1 MKNYDSRSDGN
12 RSDDMKQILDFM
24 LDYGGDGYLP
34 NMGDKEDGGSG
45 DMAYEAA
52 LRLASS
58 DKELTSKYERIF
70 ERDLDTEWVSE
81 IKNNTPTLRVDVWY
95 VVDRLRDIQ
104 RAPNT
109 LDEVRE
115 FLDEL
120 NENLD
125 RNNKREA

>member
-12 RSDDMKQILDFM
+12 RSEMVL
-24 LDYGGDGYLP
+24 
-34 NMGDKEDGGSG
+34 
-45 DMAYEAA
+45 
-52 LRLASS
+52 
-58 DKELTSKYERIF
+58 
-70 ERDLDTEWVSE
+70 E

-109 LDEVRE
+109 LDEVKE

-125 RNNKREA
+125 SHNGRNE

>member
-12 RSDDMKQILDFM
+12 RSDMVL
-24 LDYGGDGYLP
+24 
-34 NMGDKEDGGSG
+34 
-45 DMAYEAA
+45 
-52 LRLASS
+52 
-58 DKELTSKYERIF
+58 
-70 ERDLDTEWVSE
+70 E

-109 LDEVRE
+109 LDEVKE

-125 RNNKREA
+125 RHNGRNE

>member
-1 MKNYDSRSDGN
+1 MKNYDSSSDGN
-12 RSDDMKQILDFM
+12 RSDMVL
-24 LDYGGDGYLP
+24 
-34 NMGDKEDGGSG
+34 
-45 DMAYEAA
+45 
-52 LRLASS
+52 
-58 DKELTSKYERIF
+58 
-70 ERDLDTEWVSE
+70 E

-109 LDEVRE
+109 LDEVKE

-125 RNNKREA
+125 RHNGRNE

>member
-12 RSDDMKQILDFM
+12 RSDMVL
-24 LDYGGDGYLP
+24 
-34 NMGDKEDGGSG
+34 
-45 DMAYEAA
+45 
-52 LRLASS
+52 
-58 DKELTSKYERIF
+58 
-70 ERDLDTEWVSE
+70 E
-81 IKNNTPTLRVDVWY
+81 IKNNTQTLRVDVWY

-109 LDEVRE
+109 LDEVKE

-125 RNNKREA
+125 RHNGRNE

>member
-12 RSDDMKQILDFM
+12 HSDMVL
-24 LDYGGDGYLP
+24 
-34 NMGDKEDGGSG
+34 
-45 DMAYEAA
+45 
-52 LRLASS
+52 
-58 DKELTSKYERIF
+58 
-70 ERDLDTEWVSE
+70 E

-109 LDEVRE
+109 LDEVKE

-125 RNNKREA
+125 RHNGREA

>member
-12 RSDDMKQILDFM
+12 RSDMVL
-24 LDYGGDGYLP
+24 
-34 NMGDKEDGGSG
+34 
-45 DMAYEAA
+45 
-52 LRLASS
+52 
-58 DKELTSKYERIF
+58 
-70 ERDLDTEWVSE
+70 E

-109 LDEVRE
+109 LDEVKE
-115 FLDEL
+115 FVDEL

-125 RNNKREA
+125 RHNGRNE

>member
-12 RSDDMKQILDFM
+12 RSDMVL
-24 LDYGGDGYLP
+24 
-34 NMGDKEDGGSG
+34 
-45 DMAYEAA
+45 
-52 LRLASS
+52 
-58 DKELTSKYERIF
+58 
-70 ERDLDTEWVSE
+70 E
-81 IKNNTPTLRVDVWY
+81 IKNNTQTLRVDVWY

-109 LDEVRE
+109 LDEVKE

-125 RNNKREA
+125 RHNEREA